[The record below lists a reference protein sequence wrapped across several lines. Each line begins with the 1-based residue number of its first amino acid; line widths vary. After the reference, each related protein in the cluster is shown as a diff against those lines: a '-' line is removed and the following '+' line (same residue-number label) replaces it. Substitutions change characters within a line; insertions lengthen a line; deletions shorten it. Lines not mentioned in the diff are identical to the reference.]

1 MKPRTELLLCSGFFF
16 LGGLLLY
23 PIVQSDEVLAP
34 ISILLGLL
42 GGAGLLISY
51 FSAVRRLLFE
61 ESCKNP
67 NSDHHKEDSHWKD
80 DDTITFLQVNRGS
93 PPLVRER
100 LVGQ

>member
-1 MKPRTELLLCSGFFF
+1 MKPRTQFLQSSGFYFM
-16 LGGLLLY
+16 GGLQMY

-67 NSDHHKEDSHWKD
+67 NSDHHKEDSHEN
-80 DDTITFLQVNRGS
+80 T
-93 PPLVRER
+93 
-100 LVGQ
+100 

>member
-51 FSAVRRLLFE
+51 FSAVRLLFK

-67 NSDHHKEDSHWKD
+67 NSDHHKEDSHEN
-80 DDTITFLQVNRGS
+80 T
-93 PPLVRER
+93 
-100 LVGQ
+100 

>member
-1 MKPRTELLLCSGFFF
+1 MSIPTILATGFLFLGGILLQLVNMLLCSGFFF

-51 FSAVRRLLFE
+51 FSAVRQLLFK
-61 ESCKNP
+61 ESYITP
-67 NSDHHKEDSHWKD
+67 NSDHHKEDSHEN
-80 DDTITFLQVNRGS
+80 T
-93 PPLVRER
+93 
-100 LVGQ
+100 

>member
-16 LGGLLLY
+16 
-23 PIVQSDEVLAP
+23 
-34 ISILLGLL
+34 L

-67 NSDHHKEDSHWKD
+67 NSDHHKEDSHEN
-80 DDTITFLQVNRGS
+80 T
-93 PPLVRER
+93 
-100 LVGQ
+100 

>member
-1 MKPRTELLLCSGFFF
+1 MKPRTDLLLCSGFFF

-51 FSAVRRLLFE
+51 FSAVRLLIFS
-61 ESCKNP
+61 ESIINP
-67 NSDHHKEDSHWKD
+67 NYYIHKEYSHEN
-80 DDTITFLQVNRGS
+80 T
-93 PPLVRER
+93 
-100 LVGQ
+100 

>member
-42 GGAGLLISY
+42 GAPVCSFLISP
-51 FSAVRRLLFE
+51 AVRRLLFE

-67 NSDHHKEDSHWKD
+67 NSDHHKEDSHEN
-80 DDTITFLQVNRGS
+80 T
-93 PPLVRER
+93 
-100 LVGQ
+100 

>member
-42 GGAGLLISY
+42 GRAPGSAHFLI

-67 NSDHHKEDSHWKD
+67 NSDHHKEDSHEN
-80 DDTITFLQVNRGS
+80 T
-93 PPLVRER
+93 
-100 LVGQ
+100 